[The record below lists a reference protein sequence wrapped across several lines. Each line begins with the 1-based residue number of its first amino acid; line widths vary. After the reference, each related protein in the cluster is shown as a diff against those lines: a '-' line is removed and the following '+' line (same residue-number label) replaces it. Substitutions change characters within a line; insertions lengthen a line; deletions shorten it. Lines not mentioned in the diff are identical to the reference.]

1 MLHKEAIEPGTLE
14 LLIELQKTNLLSD
27 FYLAGGTALAIQLGH
42 RKSIDLDL
50 FSQHDFAMNNMLEF
64 LEEQFSFQLDYSA
77 KNTLKG
83 SINNVKIDIIT
94 HKYSLVKN
102 PVKWQET
109 TLLSAEDI
117 AAMKLNAITGDGT
130 RPKDFIDVYFLL
142 KQYSVSNLLDF
153 YRIKYKTRN
162 ILHVLK
168 SLNYFDDINTD
179 DWPEML
185 MEKDVNLEKVRQTIE
200 DHIADYSRKHLT
212 N

>member
-14 LLIELQKTNLLSD
+14 LLIELQKTSLLSD
-27 FYLAGGTALAIQLGH
+27 FYLAGDTALTIQLGH
-42 RKSIDLDL
+42 LKSIDLDL
-50 FSQHDFAMNNMLEF
+50 FSQHDFTTNNMLEF

-83 SINNVKIDIIT
+83 SINNVKIDIIA

-102 PVKWQET
+102 PVKWKEAI
-109 TLLSAEDI
+109 LFSAEDI
-117 AAMKLNAITGDGT
+117 AAMKLNAIAGDGT
-130 RPKDFIDVYFLL
+130 RSKDFIDVYFLL
-142 KQYSVSNLLDF
+142 KQYSINNLLDF

-168 SLNYFDDINTD
+168 SLNYFDDINAD

-185 MEKDVNLEKVRQTIE
+185 LEKDVTLTKVRQTIE
-200 DHIADYSRKHLT
+200 DHIAGYSRKHLT